1 MRDAEDIPCQRVD
14 AERVKALDKEIGV
27 LLGRFGVRGKD
38 EALHMRVGMRA
49 DDVVQQRGA
58 FGRERDHARGHLGLG
73 AQQDLQ
79 PALPFGL
86 RPPREQAFI
95 VLRRVPRRGA
105 RDGFVPRVVREADDR
120 QARFAGVGAVFG
132 DAGVPRRAGGQ
143 GGVDVQVVEP
153 HRQKSNEGRPVRGR
167 SPLRMSSVS
176 SGV

>member
-1 MRDAEDIPCQRVD
+1 MGYIGCATPRIYLCQRVD

-58 FGRERDHARGHLGLG
+58 FGRERDHARGHLGL

-120 QARFAGVGAVFG
+120 QARIRGRRRSIRRCRRPA
-132 DAGVPRRAGGQ
+132 PRRRTGRCGRAGRRAASSEIKRGA
-143 GGVDVQVVEP
+143 GPSEA
-153 HRQKSNEGRPVRGR
+153 GRR
-167 SPLRMSSVS
+167 
-176 SGV
+176 